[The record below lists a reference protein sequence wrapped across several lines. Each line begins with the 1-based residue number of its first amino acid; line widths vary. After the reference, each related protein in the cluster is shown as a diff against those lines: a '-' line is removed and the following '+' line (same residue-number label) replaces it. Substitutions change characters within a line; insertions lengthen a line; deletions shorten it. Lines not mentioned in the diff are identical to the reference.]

1 MLRRNLIIVFKPIKS
16 NSVILSESNH
26 RLMNLGVRYFDFYDT
41 IIESIEYKFHSKIWL
56 QDTGNSCLN
65 ITNNRVDH
73 YCSWLP
79 YKGHSIR
86 DTEIGI
92 NASVGEALG
101 TYEIYSKN
109 ISNT

>member
-1 MLRRNLIIVFKPIKS
+1 MLRRNLIIVYKPIKS

-26 RLMNLGVRYFDFYDT
+26 RLMNLGVRYFDFFDT
-41 IIESIEYKFHSKIWL
+41 LLNLLNKNFIQKSLL

-73 YCSWLP
+73 YSSWLP

-101 TYEIYSKN
+101 INEIHSKN